1 MMDDLL
7 QENLFQEDG
16 NIQDIHKLLS
26 QLVRLRLLR
35 FVKSR
40 NFDFD
45 ELFAPANLNELKAIS
60 APSELKEFKELLTN
74 LRKNLDSTI
83 KHVPG

>member
-1 MMDDLL
+1 MDDLL

-35 FVKSR
+35 FIRIK
-40 NFDFD
+40 NFDFN
-45 ELFAPANLNELKAIS
+45 ELFTPANLNELKAIS
-60 APSELKEFKELLTN
+60 TKSELKEFKELLTN
-74 LRKNLDSTI
+74 LRKNLD
-83 KHVPG
+83 